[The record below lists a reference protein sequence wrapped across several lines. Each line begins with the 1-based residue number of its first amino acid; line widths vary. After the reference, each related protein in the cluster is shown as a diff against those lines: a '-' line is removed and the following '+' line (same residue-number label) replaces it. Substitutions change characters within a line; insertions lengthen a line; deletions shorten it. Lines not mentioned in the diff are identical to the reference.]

1 MNMIWHSRVKTATW
15 SALFSGTILWYL
27 MQNQQCPLSLWERA
41 RVRGFV
47 PWYAAPLTP
56 RLLSGEK
63 ALWAL
68 PACVVVIEADVLLDC
83 GVGITPAVFIDEIG
97 Q

>member
-1 MNMIWHSRVKTATW
+1 MDMIWRSRVKTAIE
-15 SALFSGTILWYL
+15 SALFSDTILWYL
-27 MQNQQCPLSLWERA
+27 MQDQQSFHTLWER
-41 RVRGFV
+41 VWMRGFV
-47 PWYAAPLTP
+47 PWLAVPLTP
-56 RLLSGEK
+56 RRLPREK

-68 PACVVVIEADVLLDC
+68 PGCMVVIEANVLLDC